1 MESDKAQLRNT
12 AIGTLKFELLS
23 GEGGIEFEA
32 GKNRDGSDGRRKNI
46 GMSKQGTSRTVE
58 RM

>member
-12 AIGTLKFELLS
+12 AIGTFEFELVL
-23 GEGGIEFEA
+23 GGGIEFEA
-32 GKNRDGSDGRRKNI
+32 EKSRDGSDGRRKNI

>member
-12 AIGTLKFELLS
+12 AICTFEFELVL
-23 GEGGIEFEA
+23 GGGGIEFEA
-32 GKNRDGSDGRRKNI
+32 EKSRDGSDGRRKNI